1 MTTDIIYCIAK
12 IINISLL
19 GDILMSEENKTS
31 NDNEQ
36 PAGREGQ
43 NQPAILI
50 NTQYI
55 KDLSLEIP
63 HAPEIFKEIKSAPE
77 VQINVEV
84 GYQTLEN
91 NFYNVEL
98 KLNMDGDVNHQK
110 LFILELTYSAVV
122 ALNVPAEHLEPVLMI
137 EIPRLIFPFARNV
150 VTNCLVEGGL
160 PPFMINPIDFV
171 TMYNNRKAGK

>member
-1 MTTDIIYCIAK
+1 
-12 IINISLL
+12 
-19 GDILMSEENKTS
+19 MSKEPKNNT
-31 NDNEQ
+31 NEQ
-36 PAGREGQ
+36 STQ
-43 NQPAILI
+43 QTYQPAIMI

-63 HAPEIFKEIKSAPE
+63 HAPEIFKEITSAPE

-84 GYQTLEN
+84 AYRALEE

-98 KLNMDGDVNHQK
+98 KISMNGDVNQQK
-110 LFILELTYSAVV
+110 LFILELTYAAVV

-137 EIPRLIFPFARNV
+137 EIPRLIFPFARNI

-171 TMYNNRKAGK
+171 TMYNNRKNQK

>member
-1 MTTDIIYCIAK
+1 
-12 IINISLL
+12 
-19 GDILMSEENKTS
+19 MSEENKTS

-36 PAGREGQ
+36 PAGHEGQ

-122 ALNVPAEHLEPVLMI
+122 ALNVPTERLEPVLMI

>member
-1 MTTDIIYCIAK
+1 
-12 IINISLL
+12 
-19 GDILMSEENKTS
+19 MSEENKTS

-36 PAGREGQ
+36 PANQ
-43 NQPAILI
+43 NNNQPAIMI

-63 HAPEIFKEIKSAPE
+63 HAPEIFKEINSAPE
-77 VQINVEV
+77 VQINIEI
-84 GYQTLEN
+84 GYQSLEK

-98 KLNMDGDVNHQK
+98 KIAMNGDVNHQK
-110 LFILELTYSAVV
+110 LFILELTYAAVV
-122 ALNVPAEHLEPVLMI
+122 ALNVPTEHTEPVLMI

-160 PPFMINPIDFV
+160 PPFMINPVDFV
-171 TMYNNRKAGK
+171 TMYNNRKNQK

>member
-1 MTTDIIYCIAK
+1 
-12 IINISLL
+12 
-19 GDILMSEENKTS
+19 MSEENKTS

-36 PAGREGQ
+36 PAGHEGQ

-110 LFILELTYSAVV
+110 LFIL
-122 ALNVPAEHLEPVLMI
+122 
-137 EIPRLIFPFARNV
+137 
-150 VTNCLVEGGL
+150 
-160 PPFMINPIDFV
+160 
-171 TMYNNRKAGK
+171 

>member
-1 MTTDIIYCIAK
+1 
-12 IINISLL
+12 
-19 GDILMSEENKTS
+19 MSEENKTS

-110 LFILELTYSAVV
+110 LFYSGTDLLGRGRTERSGRTSGTGV
-122 ALNVPAEHLEPVLMI
+122 
-137 EIPRLIFPFARNV
+137 
-150 VTNCLVEGGL
+150 
-160 PPFMINPIDFV
+160 DD
-171 TMYNNRKAGK
+171 

>member
-1 MTTDIIYCIAK
+1 
-12 IINISLL
+12 
-19 GDILMSEENKTS
+19 MSKENKTS

-36 PAGREGQ
+36 PAGHEGQ

-63 HAPEIFKEIKSAPE
+63 HASEIFREIKSAPE

-171 TMYNNRKAGK
+171 TMYNNRKNRK

>member
-1 MTTDIIYCIAK
+1 
-12 IINISLL
+12 
-19 GDILMSEENKTS
+19 MSEEKKTS
-31 NDNEQ
+31 NDNDQ
-36 PAGREGQ
+36 TIQ
-43 NQPAILI
+43 NNGQPAIMI

-63 HAPEIFKEIKSAPE
+63 HAPEIFKEINSAPE
-77 VQINVEV
+77 IQINIEV

-98 KLNMDGDVNHQK
+98 KIAMNGDVNRQK
-110 LFILELTYSAVV
+110 LFILELTYAAVV
-122 ALNVPAEHLEPVLMI
+122 ALNVPAEHTEPVLMI

-160 PPFMINPIDFV
+160 PPFMINPVDFV
-171 TMYNNRKAGK
+171 TMYNNRKNQK

>member
-1 MTTDIIYCIAK
+1 
-12 IINISLL
+12 
-19 GDILMSEENKTS
+19 MSEENKTS

-84 GYQTLEN
+84 SYQTLEN

-98 KLNMDGDVNHQK
+98 KYGEGDELGLGSGCGLQAVQT
-110 LFILELTYSAVV
+110 LEQQDV
-122 ALNVPAEHLEPVLMI
+122 ALE
-137 EIPRLIFPFARNV
+137 
-150 VTNCLVEGGL
+150 
-160 PPFMINPIDFV
+160 
-171 TMYNNRKAGK
+171 

>member
-1 MTTDIIYCIAK
+1 
-12 IINISLL
+12 
-19 GDILMSEENKTS
+19 MSEENKTS

-36 PAGREGQ
+36 TSRQEG
-43 NQPAILI
+43 QPAIMI

-63 HAPEIFKEIKSAPE
+63 HAPQIFKEINSAPE
-77 VQINVEV
+77 IQINVEV
-84 GYQTLEN
+84 GYQSLEK

-98 KLNMDGDVNHQK
+98 KINMDGDVNHQK

-122 ALNVPAEHLEPVLMI
+122 ALNVPTEHLEPVLMI

-150 VTNCLVEGGL
+150 ITNCLVEGGL

-171 TMYNNRKAGK
+171 TMYNNRKNGK